1 LDQVGAAIAKLAG
14 EIPGITSIEV
24 TGVDEGVETAIGE
37 GAHGSSE
44 FGEGRGE
51 RGEGRG
57 ERGVT

>member
-51 RGEGRG
+51 RG
-57 ERGVT
+57 VT